1 MLTATL
7 DFEDIFLH
15 LISEVALIMQK
26 KSMQIFKIILF
37 EQLGEVAV
45 NSLWLQ
51 RGHRLEILIG
61 FSGIYINHKWWN
73 YSRPIKAMYKGQ
85 EDFCA
90 K

>member
-45 NSLWLQ
+45 NSL
-51 RGHRLEILIG
+51 
-61 FSGIYINHKWWN
+61 
-73 YSRPIKAMYKGQ
+73 
-85 EDFCA
+85 
-90 K
+90 